1 MREVLRIVY
10 PGKQTVNRLTCQRI
24 ARRRGPSA
32 GRGWGGGWKPKLR
45 PSYSFIVVHLLLLL
59 SFFIFS
65 FFFFSI
71 LMASFFF
78 MSPAAHRTWRPYY
91 CRREFLLSP
100 ARVFVLFARMNGSP
114 KGIIPK
120 RGSEGLATNANGCWR
135 VPPRHSRIR
144 MVILFPRN
152 IRSRARARAHRREET
167 RVAEIIGTSTYA
179 HCSADKGVAETNFCL
194 VFFFFFCRGS
204 NLFWRCW
211 ICDGKATT
219 AAASKSNNKICQ
231 V

>member
-45 PSYSFIVVHLLLLL
+45 PSYSFIVVYLLLLL

-100 ARVFVLFARMNGSP
+100 ARVFLYYSPGWMDRQRELFLNGDP
-114 KGIIPK
+114 
-120 RGSEGLATNANGCWR
+120 RGWRQMQMAADVCLPVTRAFGWSYYFREIFGLA
-135 VPPRHSRIR
+135 
-144 MVILFPRN
+144 
-152 IRSRARARAHRREET
+152 RARARTGGRKREWQKLSALPLTRTARRT
-167 RVAEIIGTSTYA
+167 RA
-179 HCSADKGVAETNFCL
+179 
-194 VFFFFFCRGS
+194 
-204 NLFWRCW
+204 
-211 ICDGKATT
+211 
-219 AAASKSNNKICQ
+219 
-231 V
+231 